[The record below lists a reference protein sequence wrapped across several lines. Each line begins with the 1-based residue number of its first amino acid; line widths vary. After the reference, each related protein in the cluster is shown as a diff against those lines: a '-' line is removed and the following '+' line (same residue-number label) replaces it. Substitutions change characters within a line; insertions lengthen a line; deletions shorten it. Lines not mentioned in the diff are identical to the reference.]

1 MVNPSLNLKKNL
13 VLKEIENFRQNERNK
28 QIQKKVKEREDRA
41 LKTRNLSKEDP
52 TLKNIKKIIKGIF

>member
-1 MVNPSLNLKKNL
+1 MVNPSLSLKKNL

-41 LKTRNLSKEDP
+41 LKTRNLSKEDA